1 MPGFGKAGI
10 SFLICIR
17 LSFAL
22 IVQGLA
28 KKYRSEADDFF
39 SQPVQRT
46 ALLDQGQKATFAGKK
61 QKCGTLLDSK
71 VENLC
76 LAT

>member
-17 LSFAL
+17 LSF
-22 IVQGLA
+22 
-28 KKYRSEADDFF
+28 
-39 SQPVQRT
+39 

-76 LAT
+76 PANLYIHPIKSGKENLFLKDSLVYLGST